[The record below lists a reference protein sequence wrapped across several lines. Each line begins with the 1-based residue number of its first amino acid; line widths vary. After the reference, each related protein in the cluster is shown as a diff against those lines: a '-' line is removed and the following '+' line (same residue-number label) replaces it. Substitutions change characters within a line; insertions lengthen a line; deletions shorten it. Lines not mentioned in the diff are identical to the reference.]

1 MKETSERLKPG
12 GTVSLSLSNY
22 TGMRTDNKV
31 VTCFR
36 TSKVGIKVTQNSVW
50 CLEKVGL
57 VPKGTYDVGEALVV
71 AAQNLVEGGRSKL
84 FT

>member
-1 MKETSERLKPG
+1 
-12 GTVSLSLSNY
+12 
-22 TGMRTDNKV
+22 V

-57 VPKGTYDVGEALVV
+57 VPKGTYDVGETLVV
-71 AAQNLVEGGRSKL
+71 AAQNLVAGGRSKL
-84 FT
+84 FTYVLQLPPVVHADWPLAL